1 MPGAVDEVVSVRG
14 ALIGQQCMW
23 AGPRKFR
30 AQTSGR
36 HPGRTEH
43 DPATLGFFP
52 EYHVFS
58 PLDLCACSS
67 LCQQWFSP
75 HFPHFLGWF

>member
-1 MPGAVDEVVSVRG
+1 MPGADNEVVGMWG
-14 ALIGQQCMW
+14 ALIDQQCTW
-23 AGPRKFR
+23 AGSRQFC

-43 DPATLGFFP
+43 DPATLVFP